1 MHGGGSRE
9 LMARS
14 PVRILIV
21 DDEAPNMRALC
32 ETLQDHGYHTAGFT
46 SGEAGLAALR
56 AERFDLLLAD
66 LMMPGMD
73 GITLLHEA
81 LKIDPSLGCIVMTGA
96 GTVSTAVQA
105 MKAGAFD
112 FILKPFKLGVI
123 LPVLERAF
131 ENHRLRLRNARLEK
145 AVRLRS
151 QQLARAN
158 RELREA
164 SRHKSEFLANMSHEL
179 RTPLNSI
186 IGFTE
191 FIIDGKSGPLTEK
204 QKSQLEMV
212 HGSGRHLLNLIN
224 DLLDVS
230 KIEAGKAEVL
240 KEWIAPGPL
249 VEEVL
254 RTVAPMAAAKGIALE
269 QELELP
275 ESVHTDRRMIF
286 QVLLN
291 LVNNAVKFTDK
302 GSVTVTGGVHR
313 NRVRMSVADT
323 GIGMKPESLPALF
336 EAFRQ
341 VDGSAARRHDGTG
354 LGLYLCK
361 RILALLDGE
370 ITVESE
376 YGKGTRFTFSIPVG
390 KP

>member
-1 MHGGGSRE
+1 
-9 LMARS
+9 MAKA

-21 DDEAPNMRALC
+21 DDEAPHMRALC
-32 ETLQDHGYHTAGFT
+32 DTLQDHQFYTAGFT

-56 AERFDLLLAD
+56 EARYDLLLAD

-81 LKIDPSLGCIVMTGA
+81 QKIDPHLCCIIMTGE
-96 GTVSTAVQA
+96 GTVSTAVRA

-112 FILKPFKLGVI
+112 YILKPFKLSVI
-123 LPVLERAF
+123 LPVLTRAV
-131 ENHRLRLRNARLEK
+131 ETRRLRVRNERLEK
-145 AVRLRS
+145 AVRRRS
-151 QQLARAN
+151 EELARAN
-158 RELREA
+158 EELQQS

-191 FIIDGKSGPLTEK
+191 FIIDGKSGPLGEK

-212 HGSGRHLLNLIN
+212 HASGKHLLNLIN

-230 KIEAGKAEVL
+230 KIEAGKAEVF
-240 KEWIAPGPL
+240 KEWIPL
-249 VEEVL
+249 VSVVEEVM
-254 RTVAPMAAAKGIALE
+254 RTIAPMAAGKGITLEFALD
-269 QELELP
+269 LP
-275 ESVHTDRRMIF
+275 DSVHTDRRMFF

-291 LVNNAVKFTDK
+291 LVNNAVKFTDR
-302 GSVTVTGGVHR
+302 GGVKVSGGMHR
-313 NRVRMSVADT
+313 GRVRIEVADS
-323 GIGMKPESLPALF
+323 GIGIKPESVAKLF

-341 VDGSAARRHDGTG
+341 VDGSSTRRHEGTG

-361 RILALLDGE
+361 RILALLDGD
-370 ITVESE
+370 ISVQSE
-376 YGKGTRFTFSIPVG
+376 YGSGSRFMISIPIG
-390 KP
+390 RS

>member
-1 MHGGGSRE
+1 MRDAAGSR
-9 LMARS
+9 
-14 PVRILIV
+14 V
-21 DDEAPNMRALC
+21 
-32 ETLQDHGYHTAGFT
+32 HTAGFT

-151 QQLARAN
+151 RQLARVN

-224 DLLDVS
+224 DLLDVP
-230 KIEAGKAEVL
+230 
-240 KEWIAPGPL
+240 PGGWL
-249 VEEVL
+249 SG
-254 RTVAPMAAAKGIALE
+254 A
-269 QELELP
+269 
-275 ESVHTDRRMIF
+275 
-286 QVLLN
+286 
-291 LVNNAVKFTDK
+291 
-302 GSVTVTGGVHR
+302 
-313 NRVRMSVADT
+313 
-323 GIGMKPESLPALF
+323 
-336 EAFRQ
+336 
-341 VDGSAARRHDGTG
+341 AARRDGPRPLPLQAHPRAAG
-354 LGLYLCK
+354 WGDHCRERVRKGNALYVFDPGREAISASARPVL
-361 RILALLDGE
+361 RLVRVAMAARNAGSAYHSS
-370 ITVESE
+370 TVS
-376 YGKGTRFTFSIPVG
+376 RARVRPV
-390 KP
+390 